1 MEFPIV
7 VNYCAN
13 LWAFK
18 SVGVTHVLATT
29 ACGSLREEYAPGD
42 LVCLSDFIDLTTQRL
57 KTHVG
62 TAVET
67 GGPRLEK
74 FLGQTVKWR
83 TFLQVADH

>member
-1 MEFPIV
+1 MI
-7 VNYCAN
+7 
-13 LWAFK
+13 
-18 SVGVTHVLATT
+18 ATT

-74 FLGQTVKWR
+74 FLGQCLMGHFSQSDKP
-83 TFLQVADH
+83 LINHHASAI